1 MFRSTAAA
9 MAAMLLFAHAGL
21 AQPVA
26 VSHPGKDAKD
36 TRATP
41 SRGVPAVRE
50 IAKESAAKPRGIAER
65 SPADEKRGEMKRE
78 ESSRD
83 ETKREELKVAPRIPG
98 SALGIGAASP
108 GLRAP
113 HSGAQDRAPFAG
125 HWQGREV
132 RRDDHDRR
140 NDRDRRD
147 GGPDVRIGGGVSIVI
162 GGGQAR
168 FNHRDRYN
176 DDRGGFCGTPVC
188 QPQVTRLVEEFH
200 IDGRRI
206 EAEVTLWFDRSCGDL
221 KGKVRLTTCDPR
233 GLAGIS
239 ASLDANQGRKNRWTP
254 CLAEIEDC
262 ERSVAEYLTV
272 SSPSWEVDCM
282 QVRLSLS
289 AHCGSTEVEWRGV
302 RVPG

>member
-21 AQPVA
+21 AQPIA
-26 VSHPGKDAKD
+26 VSYPGKDAKD
-36 TRATP
+36 SRATS
-41 SRGVPAVRE
+41 SRGVPAARE
-50 IAKESAAKPRGIAER
+50 IARDNGAKARINAER
-65 SPADEKRGEMKRE
+65 SPADARRDELKRE
-78 ESSRD
+78 ESRRK
-83 ETKREELKVAPRIPG
+83 EGKREESKAAPRIPG
-98 SALGIGAASP
+98 SALGVGAASP

-113 HSGAQDRAPFAG
+113 QSGAQDRAPFAG

-132 RRDDHDRR
+132 RRDDRDRR
-140 NDRDRRD
+140 SDHDRRD
-147 GGPDVRIGGGVSIVI
+147 GGPDIRIGGGVSVVI

-168 FNHRDRYN
+168 FDHRDRYY
-176 DDRGGFCGTPVC
+176 DDRGGFSGTPVC
-188 QPQVTRLVEEFH
+188 QPPVTRLVEEFH

-239 ASLDANQGRKNRWTP
+239 ASLDANQGRKNRWNP
-254 CLAEIEDC
+254 CLAEIEDR
-262 ERSVAEYLTV
+262 ESSAAEYLTV
-272 SSPSWEVDCM
+272 SSPSWDVDCM

>member
-36 TRATP
+36 TR
-41 SRGVPAVRE
+41 GVQPRQAPRAQE
-50 IAKESAAKPRGIAER
+50 IAKETAVKPGARGSADRKPDDARRDDAR
-65 SPADEKRGEMKRE
+65 
-78 ESSRD
+78 RD
-83 ETKREELKVAPRIPG
+83 ETKRDDAKREEIKVAPRVPG
-98 SALGIGAASP
+98 TALGIGAVSP

-113 HSGAQDRAPFAG
+113 QSGKQERAPFAG

-140 NDRDRRD
+140 D
-147 GGPDVRIGGGVSIVI
+147 GRADVRVGGGVSIVI

-168 FNHRDRYN
+168 FEHRDGRR
-176 DDRGGFCGTPVC
+176 DEGGGFCGTPVC

-200 IDGRRI
+200 LDGRRI
-206 EAEVTLWFDRSCGDL
+206 EAEVTLWFDRSCGEL
-221 KGKVRLTTCDPR
+221 RGKVRLTTCDPR
-233 GLAGIS
+233 GLSGIS
-239 ASLDANQGRKNRWTP
+239 ASLDANQGRKNRWNP
-254 CLAEIEDC
+254 CLTEVADC
-262 ERSVAEYLTV
+262 ERNVAEYLTV
-272 SSPSWEVDCM
+272 SAPSWEVDCM

-289 AHCGSTEVEWRGV
+289 ARCGSAEVEWRGV
-302 RVPG
+302 RVTR

>member
-9 MAAMLLFAHAGL
+9 LAATMLLAHAGL

-36 TRATP
+36 TRSVQP
-41 SRGVPAVRE
+41 RQNPAARD
-50 IAKESAAKPRGIAER
+50 IAKENASKPGARGSADR
-65 SPADEKRGEMKRE
+65 SPEGLKRE
-78 ESSRD
+78 DANREDAKRD
-83 ETKREELKVAPRIPG
+83 VPNREQIRVAPRVPG
-98 SALGIGAASP
+98 TALGIGAVSP

-113 HSGAQDRAPFAG
+113 HSNSGRQERAPFAG
-125 HWQGREV
+125 HWQGREIG
-132 RRDDHDRR
+132 RDDHDRR
-140 NDRDRRD
+140 ENRDRRD
-147 GGPDVRIGGGVSIVI
+147 GRADVRVGGGISIVI
-162 GGGQAR
+162 GGGDAR
-168 FNHRDRYN
+168 YEHRDS
-176 DDRGGFCGTPVC
+176 RGGFCGTPVC

-233 GLAGIS
+233 GLDGIR
-239 ASLDANQGRKNRWTP
+239 ASLDANQGRKNRWSP
-254 CLAEIEDC
+254 CLTEIEDC
-262 ERSVAEYLTV
+262 ERSVAEYLAV

-289 AHCGSTEVEWRGV
+289 THCGSTEVEWRGV
-302 RVPG
+302 RVPH